1 MSLIVLKLGGSLIQS
16 KELTFWLENI
26 FSKPKK
32 NICIVVPGG
41 SIFAESIRIT
51 QKRLNFSNEVAHK
64 MAVLAMNQ
72 YGYFLTGINT
82 NINIIKDIKKIKEIK
97 EIKENNNSFL
107 WLPDSASDD
116 DIELPKTWAFTSDSI
131 ALWLATFLKAD
142 KLIMVKSKKI
152 IFEKSNIDTHIKENN
167 IDEGFEVLINKY
179 KGQLIFLDK
188 TQYDLLEEIM

>member
-1 MSLIVLKLGGSLIQS
+1 MSLIVLKFGGSLIQS

-64 MAVLAMNQ
+64 MAVLAMTQ
-72 YGYFLTGINT
+72 YGHFLTGINT
-82 NINIIKDIKKIKEIK
+82 DINIIKDIKKIK

-107 WLPDSASDD
+107 WLPDNASDV

-152 IFEKSNIDTHIKENN
+152 IFEKANIDTHIKEND
-167 IDEGFEVLINKY
+167 IDEGFEVLINEY

-188 TQYDLLEEIM
+188 TQYDSLEEIM